1 MNALNRESGEMPT
14 EPPAAKNPQNDALS
28 AAAIAVL
35 FGEDNIEQTAATAT
49 TELLQYCQD
58 TVCPPMNADPIT
70 WWKANAKKYPRL
82 EKLAISYLSVPAT
95 SVPSARVFSAAGL
108 IVNRLRSRLLP
119 EHVDDVL
126 IFLNKNMT

>member
-35 FGEDNIEQTAATAT
+35 FGEDNIEQTATAT